1 MKLFLTRIFLSL
13 FVVASL
19 STGIL
24 VFSNTA
30 RAATGSV
37 LIAQSSTT
45 PPKDAPPKDSS
56 AATAS
61 SGGGLV
67 PCGNDSA
74 HPCTVGDIF
83 RLIALLT
90 NYLITGAGVFA
101 IVFLVIAGVN
111 MVTSVGNPEKLKSA
125 KNHLTYAI
133 IGLVLVLTAYIIVRF
148 FLYDVLQLQG
158 SNVLDGKPAD
168 FINTSG
174 GSSSN
179 TSKNK

>member
-1 MKLFLTRIFLSL
+1 MKLFLTRIFLSV
-13 FVVASL
+13 FVAASL
-19 STGIL
+19 SAGIL
-24 VFSNTA
+24 VLPDTA

-37 LIAQSSTT
+37 LIAQSTST
-45 PPKDAPPKDSS
+45 SS
-56 AATAS
+56 QTSS

-67 PCGNDSA
+67 PCGNDPA
-74 HPCTVGDIF
+74 DPCTVSDIF

-90 NYLITGAGVFA
+90 NYLITAAGVFA

-158 SNVLDGKPAD
+158 PNVLDGKPAD

-174 GSSSN
+174 GSSN
-179 TSKNK
+179 TNKNK